1 MARGYT
7 LIEVMVTL
15 VILMIMFG
23 AGVPLAHSTI
33 DRSRTA
39 GAATYLSARIGL
51 ARLEAIKRS
60 AFVALQFVEKPD
72 GFWFATYVDGNRNGV
87 LSRDIAGGIDYAI
100 SPPLRLDQQFPG
112 VVFGIHPDVTGFDPR
127 EPFNRSDPIQIGSSS
142 LLSFNPNGSST
153 AGTIYIRGRQAN
165 QFAVR
170 VLGVTA
176 RSRVFH
182 FDFQDGKWRTP

>member
-1 MARGYT
+1 MTRGYT
-7 LIEVMVTL
+7 LNELIVT
-15 VILMIMFG
+15 VAILMIMCG

-39 GAATYLSARIGL
+39 GAATYLSARIAL

-60 AFVALQFVEKPD
+60 AFVALQFLEKPD
-72 GFWFATYVDGNRNGV
+72 GFWFTTYVDGNRNGV
-87 LSRDIAGGIDYAI
+87 LTRDIGAGIDYAI

-112 VVFGIHPDVTGFDPR
+112 VVFGIHPAVIGFDPG
-127 EPFNRSDPIQIGSSS
+127 EPFNKSDPIQIGNSS

-153 AGTIYIRGRQAN
+153 GGTIYIRGRQAN

-170 VLGVTA
+170 ILGATA
-176 RSRVFH
+176 RSRVFR
-182 FDFQDGKWRTP
+182 FDFQDGKWRQ